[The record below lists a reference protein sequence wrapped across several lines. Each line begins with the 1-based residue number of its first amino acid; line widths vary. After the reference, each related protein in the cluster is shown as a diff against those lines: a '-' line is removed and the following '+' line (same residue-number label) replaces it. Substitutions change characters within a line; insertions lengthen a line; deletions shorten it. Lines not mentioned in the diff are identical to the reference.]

1 MAITTDGKINEM
13 LKMDKADGTVQAEYQ
28 ALKSEHNSAITNK
41 KMKKIALDNARVNW
55 ETKSQKMSNISLL
68 NPIKKYKAYKEMV
81 DAKNKYKTIQK
92 EYKIA
97 KQNLKESQR
106 KLRVMRSEVRVQYK
120 SIKQNEKMNKR
131 VKTIQKEH
139 YTSLSLQDIIEYN
152 KQTNFYNNAK
162 YHIDRNNPNN
172 NTFISPPRSELYS
185 NINKTYAK
193 HLKEKAKSRLKDTKE
208 NIAYMTRQVGN
219 QLRNNEPELE
229 M

>member
-1 MAITTDGKINEM
+1 
-13 LKMDKADGTVQAEYQ
+13 
-28 ALKSEHNSAITNK
+28 
-41 KMKKIALDNARVNW
+41 
-55 ETKSQKMSNISLL
+55 
-68 NPIKKYKAYKEMV
+68 
-81 DAKNKYKTIQK
+81 
-92 EYKIA
+92 
-97 KQNLKESQR
+97 
-106 KLRVMRSEVRVQYK
+106 MRSEVRVQYK

-172 NTFISPPRSELYS
+172 NTFISPPRSELYL

-208 NIAYMTRQVGN
+208 NIADMTRQVGN
-219 QLRNNEPELE
+219 RLRNNEPELE